1 MLVVE
6 DYPNGYPRYSALVAS
21 HDSFFL
27 CRRFSTLRA
36 RLLLLK
42 QDKLS
47 ILEQK
52 LEAIDRNERNPL
64 RLGSSRVD
72 DNAERAAIL
81 SEIDSALA
89 DYGK

>member
-6 DYPNGYPRYSALVAS
+6 DHPNGYPRYSALVAS